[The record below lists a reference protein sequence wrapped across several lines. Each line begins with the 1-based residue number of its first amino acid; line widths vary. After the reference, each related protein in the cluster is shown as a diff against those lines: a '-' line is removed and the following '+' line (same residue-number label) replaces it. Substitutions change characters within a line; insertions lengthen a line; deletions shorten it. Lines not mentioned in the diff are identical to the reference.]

1 MLDTSVLH
9 FILSILTKSPVSPN
23 TSNPNNPTTLKV
35 FPDSELSK
43 LFQVEI
49 TIIDNDCWHKTDPVV
64 WFRVCMLESKES
76 DVLMIIGC
84 AHVNGLII

>member
-49 TIIDNDCWHKTDPVV
+49 TIIDNDC
-64 WFRVCMLESKES
+64 
-76 DVLMIIGC
+76 
-84 AHVNGLII
+84 